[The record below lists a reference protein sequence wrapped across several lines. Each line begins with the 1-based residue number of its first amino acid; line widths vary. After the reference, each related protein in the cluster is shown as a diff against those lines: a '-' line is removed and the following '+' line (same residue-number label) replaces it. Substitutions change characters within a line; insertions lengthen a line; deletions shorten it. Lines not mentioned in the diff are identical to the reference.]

1 MTFDTLIIGGG
12 HSGLRQGIA
21 LQKSGHN
28 CLIVNA
34 GESSRSIRDL
44 EWSQAIERHR
54 FEDLGGIWLDD
65 RVVRGDFEPGNETEA
80 GFRVKPGMT
89 LLRVYTEKGG
99 EKPLTAE
106 QFILATGSFYS
117 GGLVADH
124 SHIFEP
130 VFGLDVDY
138 SGERHADWVDP
149 DFFADQPFMHFGV
162 RVDAEGRALLAGQ
175 PVLNLLATGSV
186 LARRARV

>member
-34 GESSRSIRDL
+34 GESSRSIRDP

-54 FEDLGGIWLDD
+54 FEDLGGVWLDD
-65 RVVRGDFEPGNETEA
+65 RVVHGDFERENE
-80 GFRVKPGMT
+80 GQL

-99 EKPLTAE
+99 DKPLTAE

-175 PVLNLLATGSV
+175 PVLNLLAAGSV